1 MHPPERSSQVAR
13 FWDET
18 TQESFAPTTYWLANP
33 LVHARY
39 QNRATAGRSHHW
51 VNYCIEKFLGESRP
65 VSRMLNVGCG
75 DGQLDRHLLLLDATE
90 RIDSVDISPKRIEE
104 ARRIASEQGLTR
116 IQYHVQNAESEA
128 FPAPPYDA
136 VIMDSALH
144 HMEGLEVFLS
154 KTADSL
160 EPDGFLFLN
169 EYVGPNRFDLSQREE
184 DLVRACFTLIPE
196 RYRRSLQPEDEGR
209 VLTEPWIPDPEAVAM
224 EDPSESV
231 RSRDIPSALLESFEV
246 LESHQAGGTL
256 LHFVLQ
262 SIAGHFRQE
271 DPESMVVLR
280 QLFAI
285 EDGLI
290 EIGELDSHFVLI
302 VARPKQA

>member
-1 MHPPERSSQVAR
+1 MDPSERSTKVAR
-13 FWDET
+13 FWDQT

-33 LVHARY
+33 VVHDRY
-39 QNRATAGRSHHW
+39 QRRATAGRSRHW
-51 VNYCIEKFLGESRP
+51 VNYCIEKFLAGRRP
-65 VSRMLNVGCG
+65 VSRMLDVGCG
-75 DGQLDRHLLLLDATE
+75 DGQLDRHLLLLNAAERLDAIDISAK
-90 RIDSVDISPKRIEE
+90 RIDE
-104 ARRIASEQGLTR
+104 ACRIANEQGLSS
-116 IQYHVQNAESEA
+116 IQYHVQDAEADA

-144 HMEGLEVFLS
+144 HMEGLEAFLA

-160 EPDGFLFLN
+160 EPDGYLFLN
-169 EYVGPNRFDLSQREE
+169 EYVGPNRFDLSQREK

-231 RSRDIPSALLESFEV
+231 RSRDIPAALLGSFEI
-246 LESHQAGGTL
+246 LELHKAGGTL

-262 SIAGHFRQE
+262 SIAGHFREE
-271 DPESMVVLR
+271 DPASMVVLR

-285 EDGLI
+285 EEGLI
-290 EIGELDSHFVLI
+290 EIGELDSHFVLV

>member
-1 MHPPERSSQVAR
+1 
-13 FWDET
+13 
-18 TQESFAPTTYWLANP
+18 
-33 LVHARY
+33 
-39 QNRATAGRSHHW
+39 
-51 VNYCIEKFLGESRP
+51 
-65 VSRMLNVGCG
+65 
-75 DGQLDRHLLLLDATE
+75 
-90 RIDSVDISPKRIEE
+90 
-104 ARRIASEQGLTR
+104 
-116 IQYHVQNAESEA
+116 QYHVQDAEADA

-144 HMEGLEVFLS
+144 HMEGLEAFLA

-160 EPDGFLFLN
+160 EPDGYLFLN
-169 EYVGPNRFDLSQREE
+169 EYVGPNRFDLSQREK

-231 RSRDIPSALLESFEV
+231 RSRDIPAALLGSFEI
-246 LESHQAGGTL
+246 LELHKAGGTL

-262 SIAGHFRQE
+262 SIAGHFREE
-271 DPESMVVLR
+271 DPASMVVLR

-285 EDGLI
+285 EEGLI
-290 EIGELDSHFVLI
+290 EIGELDIHFVLV

>member
-1 MHPPERSSQVAR
+1 MDPSERSAQVAR
-13 FWDET
+13 FWDVT

-39 QNRATAGRSHHW
+39 QYRATAGRSRHW
-51 VNYCIEKFLGESRP
+51 VNHCVEKFLGESRP
-65 VSRMLNVGCG
+65 VDRMLNVGCG
-75 DGQLDRHLLLLDATE
+75 DGELDRHLLLLDAAK
-90 RIDSVDISPKRIEE
+90 RLDAIDISQKRIEE
-104 ARRIASEQGLTR
+104 ARRISNEQGLTR
-116 IQYHVQNAESEA
+116 IQYHVRDAESTA
-128 FPAPPYDA
+128 FPAPLYDA
-136 VIMDSALH
+136 IIMDSALH
-144 HMEGLEVFLS
+144 HMEGLEGFLS

-160 EPDGFLFLN
+160 EPKGFLFLN
-169 EYVGPNRFDLSQREE
+169 EYVGPNRFDLSPREK

-196 RYRRSLQPEDEGR
+196 RYRRSLQPGDEGC

-231 RSRDIPSALLESFEV
+231 RSRDIPSALLESFEI
-246 LESHQAGGTL
+246 LELNQAGGTL

-262 SIAGHFRQE
+262 SIAGHFREE
-271 DPESMVVLR
+271 DPDSMEVLR

-285 EDGLI
+285 EDCLI